1 MALKIL
7 LADDSMTAQ
16 KMGKE
21 ILVAAGHEV
30 ITVSN
35 GAAAVKKI
43 ASEHPDIAVLDVY
56 MPGYTGLEVCER
68 IKSDPATARTPV
80 LLTVGKMEA
89 YNPQDGAKAKA
100 DGVIIKP
107 FEATDLVA
115 AIQKLSEA
123 ATAAAAP
130 PPPAPEPEAAPYQ
143 KTAKFNVKELL
154 AQDPSYKE
162 WTVSAPEHTDDT
174 MESGAVD
181 KKNVDVPQ
189 DMASSP
195 AFGYEEESTQTP
207 PPMPAP
213 PPMAMAATAIV
224 APSEHGPV
232 EMEMSTA
239 PPPAPLKPARDPHLE
254 PTSAKDTSEVEHK
267 HDPMF
272 EPTVSQE
279 HIEVPHSTVDPG
291 LITDPDQMHSE
302 FKTRFGVD
310 NPEPI
315 SVGVAADIPGLYDDA
330 HMPAAEEVPPTQD
343 VTASAEKV
351 EQKVEEGKTDFDK
364 AVAEAMSAFDS
375 QKIKAVEE
383 HPPVVE
389 EPKPEAAHIEEVPA
403 TIVEKAE
410 ELPATIVQKVEE
422 AGATLVEA
430 PATVIQAAEA
440 LPPTQK
446 FEPPTQAVE
455 PMSESGKWAAHS
467 VPLDDHEHKV
477 SLEDEMQKAFAAAAH
492 AEPEPE
498 PAPQT
503 VVAPP
508 ATVMEPAPVEEKQ
521 AQDLKLAE
529 EMAAAI
535 GAEKPMSMAAAAGAE
550 AHEDHERIM
559 TAVHNVFEKLK
570 PEILEQIR
578 RELREKK

>member
-21 ILVAAGHEV
+21 ILVAAGYQV

-43 ASEHPDIAVLDVY
+43 ASEHPDVAVLDVY

-107 FEATDLVA
+107 FEATDLTA
-115 AIQKLSEA
+115 AVQKLSEA
-123 ATAAAAP
+123 AMAAAAP
-130 PPPAPEPEAAPYQ
+130 PPAAAEETPAYQ
-143 KTAKFNVKELL
+143 KTAKFSVKELM
-154 AQDPSYKE
+154 AADPSYTE
-162 WTVSAPEHTDDT
+162 WKVSAPEHTDDT

-181 KKNVDVPQ
+181 KKNVEVPQ

-195 AFGYEEESTQTP
+195 AFGYEEETP
-207 PPMPAP
+207 APPAAEP

-224 APSEHGPV
+224 APSEAAPV
-232 EMEMSTA
+232 EMELSTA
-239 PPPAPLKPARDPHLE
+239 PPPAPLTPARDPHLE
-254 PTSAKDTSEVEHK
+254 PTSAKDTSEIEHR

-279 HIEVPHSTVDPG
+279 HIEVPHSGVDPA

-302 FKTRFGVD
+302 FKTKFGVD

-315 SVGVAADIPGLYDDA
+315 SVGVAADIPQLYADGQA
-330 HMPAAEEVPPTQD
+330 AAAEEVPPTQD

-351 EQKVEEGKTDFDK
+351 EEHTDFDK

-389 EPKPEAAHIEEVPA
+389 EEPTPEEAHVDAMPATVTEKTEAEVPA
-403 TIVEKAE
+403 TVME
-410 ELPATIVQKVEE
+410 KVEE
-422 AGATLVEA
+422 PGATLVEA
-430 PATVIQAAEA
+430 PATVLQAAEP
-440 LPPTQK
+440 LPPTLK
-446 FEPPTQAVE
+446 FEPPTQMVEAVPE
-455 PMSESGKWAAHS
+455 TGKWAAHS
-467 VPLDDHEHKV
+467 VPLEEHENKI

-503 VVAPP
+503 VIAPP
-508 ATVMEPAPVEEKQ
+508 ATVMEAAPVEEKH
-521 AQDLKLAE
+521 APDLKLAE

-535 GAEKPMSMAAAAGAE
+535 GAEKPMAMAAAAGAE
-550 AHEDHERIM
+550 SAEDHERIM